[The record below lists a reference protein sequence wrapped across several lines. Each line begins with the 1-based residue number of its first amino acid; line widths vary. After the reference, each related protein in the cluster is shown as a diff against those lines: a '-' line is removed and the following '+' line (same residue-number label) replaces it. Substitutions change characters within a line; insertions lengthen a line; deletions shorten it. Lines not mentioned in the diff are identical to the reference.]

1 MPAEIT
7 EPVAQFIARQTHF
20 YMATANAKGQPYV
33 QHRGGPAGFL
43 KVLGPKTLGF
53 ADFLGNM
60 RYITVGNLGEN
71 DNVFLFLMDYPA
83 QRRVKIRGRA
93 GIVTDPDVIR
103 SVADPNYDAVVERAI
118 IIDVE
123 YWETNCNA
131 HISQRFTQTDV
142 DRAVAPVLERMKRL
156 EERLE
161 AAGLPTD

>member
-7 EPVAQFIARQTHF
+7 DPVAQFIARQTHF
-20 YMATANAKGQPYV
+20 YMATANAKGEPYV

-43 KVLGPKTLGF
+43 KVLGPKSLGF
-53 ADFLGNM
+53 ADYRGNM

-71 DNVFLFLMDYPA
+71 EHVFLFLMDYPA

-118 IIDVE
+118 IIEID

-131 HISQRFTQTDV
+131 HIAQRFTQDDV
-142 DRAVAPVLERMKRL
+142 DRAVAPMLDRVKRL
-156 EERLE
+156 EERLQ

>member
-1 MPAEIT
+1 M
-7 EPVAQFIARQTHF
+7 
-20 YMATANAKGQPYV
+20 
-33 QHRGGPAGFL
+33 
-43 KVLGPKTLGF
+43 
-53 ADFLGNM
+53 
-60 RYITVGNLGEN
+60 
-71 DNVFLFLMDYPA
+71 FLFLMDYPA